1 MEGSQTPHE
10 RNPPPPPPAAPL
22 QERAN
27 RLVEARAKRDIG
39 IGNLCQALA
48 NLLADARPLVKPM
61 VESLLA
67 EAAADRERRAGR
79 SA

>member
-1 MEGSQTPHE
+1 MEGSQPHE
-10 RNPPPPPPAAPL
+10 RNPPPPPAPL